1 MRLYALFT
9 GPMFIVNHIKYF
21 ICKKTVFGGCGY
33 NVSIGIGFEFY
44 GGGNIYFGNNVSIG
58 IGSIFMSTR
67 AKIYIGD
74 YVMTGPHITIITGDH
89 RTDLIGRY
97 MISVTDTEKLPENDA
112 DVVLSGD
119 NWIGA
124 NVTILKGVTI
134 GKGVI
139 IAAGSVV
146 TKDVPAYEIWGG
158 IPAKKLKSRFT
169 EAEITMHEN
178 IISNNS

>member
-1 MRLYALFT
+1 
-9 GPMFIVNHIKYF
+9 
-21 ICKKTVFGGCGY
+21 
-33 NVSIGIGFEFY
+33 
-44 GGGNIYFGNNVSIG
+44 
-58 IGSIFMSTR
+58 MSTR